1 MQQRVDLDVTQ
12 APAEGLVAL
21 AAVLIIGQPRRHRSA
36 ARRKVRDR
44 SAVRSPA
51 SPNCWVPPSRTRTS
65 SRGWCS
71 LCRLIV
77 LHPKFW
83 LGLAVDLA
91 VPLLWDLDCL
101 RQYLC
106 CVLAGHS
113 EPPEPQNLASSGV
126 CVRTELKISDFK
138 CMRSKM
144 LGLNLQFR

>member
-1 MQQRVDLDVTQ
+1 MIA
-12 APAEGLVAL
+12 APSDHLPVQIVGSHRAEHGLAPGV
-21 AAVLIIGQPRRHRSA
+21 G
-36 ARRKVRDR
+36 VRC
-44 SAVRSPA
+44 AE
-51 SPNCWVPPSRTRTS
+51 
-65 SRGWCS
+65 
-71 LCRLIV
+71 IV